1 MVYNV
6 MSLVCVHHS
15 SMKFIPLFAVVVPDS
30 SGFGL
35 GGHLGGIPGLE
46 ALGMGSANFMEMQQ
60 RMQRE
65 LTGNPELMRNLM
77 DNPAVS
83 QLMSDPNIVRSLF
96 EANPQMRELM
106 EVIVC
111 YTFDIFQMQN
121 KW

>member
-1 MVYNV
+1 MLGYLPLVISYCLGFTSCFTDVY
-6 MSLVCVHHS
+6 L
-15 SMKFIPLFAVVVPDS
+15 ITVVVSDS
-30 SGFGL
+30 PGFGL
-35 GGHLGGIPGLE
+35 ASQLGGIPGLE

-77 DNPAVS
+77 DNPAVT

-106 EVIVC
+106 EVRYLPFV
-111 YTFDIFQMQN
+111 FN
-121 KW
+121 